1 MTKLTDLKQNAAN
14 IIRTTVRLPER
25 IHQQMTDEIAR
36 QRIGKRR
43 KEQPSVDGFIQ
54 DAIVSKLA
62 RRGDDILAD
71 LSLDERAKVEI
82 YVNILRQGK
91 KAKELRVPD
100 DLLDAVLGFIKVL
113 ETPEGSVIPRDSI
126 TFLKSMME
134 RQK

>member
-1 MTKLTDLKQNAAN
+1 M
-14 IIRTTVRLPER
+14 
-25 IHQQMTDEIAR
+25 
-36 QRIGKRR
+36 
-43 KEQPSVDGFIQ
+43 
-54 DAIVSKLA
+54 
-62 RRGDDILAD
+62 
-71 LSLDERAKVEI
+71 
-82 YVNILRQGK
+82 NILRQGK